1 LCDSKEEI
9 GFMDYVRRYKLMQ
22 GIELLN
28 YCCFLALRARSLQE
42 EGQGLWGN
50 TGKHLLANNGQ

>member
-1 LCDSKEEI
+1 MGTIRKTLESWHMCERS
-9 GFMDYVRRYKLMQ
+9 KLMQ
-22 GIELLN
+22 DIELLN